1 MRPSSTLS
9 QKGHYVIDEQTLV
22 FMPHCG
28 VKLYERFLRAN
39 WTEEGMDRI
48 ILVGNDLRAY
58 VER

>member
-1 MRPSSTLS
+1 METP
-9 QKGHYVIDEQTLV
+9 TLV

-39 WTEEGMDRI
+39 WTDEGRGRM